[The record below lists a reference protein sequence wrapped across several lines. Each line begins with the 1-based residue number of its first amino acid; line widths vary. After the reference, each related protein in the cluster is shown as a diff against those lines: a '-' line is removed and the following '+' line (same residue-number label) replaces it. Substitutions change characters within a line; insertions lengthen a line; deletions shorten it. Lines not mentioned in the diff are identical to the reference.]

1 MKGGGYVLR
10 RVLRR
15 AARFGIKLNLHEPFI
30 YKLVPTLI
38 EIMGETF
45 PEIINRQKHIQQ
57 VIKSEEKSFGLTL
70 DKGLEI
76 FEDITN
82 RVKKHN
88 NKVVQGTDVF
98 KLYDTFGFPVDLTN
112 MLAEEKI

>member
-1 MKGGGYVLR
+1 
-10 RVLRR
+10 
-15 AARFGIKLNLHEPFI
+15 
-30 YKLVPTLI
+30 
-38 EIMGETF
+38 
-45 PEIINRQKHIQQ
+45 
-57 VIKSEEKSFGLTL
+57 LTL

-88 NKVVQGTDVF
+88 NKVIQGTDVF

-112 MLAEEKI
+112 MLAKEKDLSIDIDSF